1 MSHAATQY
9 SGNNTVVRSKLKD
22 LQMLDNVP
30 RKEKAF
36 RNFTK
41 NSLRIPNHLK
51 DTLVTEIWEF
61 LMLCK
66 KEKDEERQKN
76 ENEQKKSEQPEVSMS
91 EKQEQEPPTSTGS
104 SLNDT
109 STTGKIEE
117 DATVPSASIS
127 KTEKKEI
134 KKAMKKILKKS
145 PNQRLK
151 VKELRRKVKLKVSLD
166 KYKKEEWKKIMWDH
180 ILEQKNKANITVS
193 SDQKV
198 VSLSSN

>member
-1 MSHAATQY
+1 
-9 SGNNTVVRSKLKD
+9 
-22 LQMLDNVP
+22 MLDNVP

-91 EKQEQEPPTSTGS
+91 EKQEQEPPTSIGS

-109 STTGKIEE
+109 TEE
-117 DATVPSASIS
+117 DTTVPSTSIS

>member
-1 MSHAATQY
+1 
-9 SGNNTVVRSKLKD
+9 
-22 LQMLDNVP
+22 MLDNVP

-91 EKQEQEPPTSTGS
+91 EKQEQEPPTSTGF

-109 STTGKIEE
+109 SKADKIEE

-166 KYKKEEWKKIMWDH
+166 KYKKEEWKKIMWDQ